1 VTQKSY
7 LNGLKG
13 RNSKKEFPLYIAL
26 LFNLVATEMF
36 LEFLL
41 VDILALLLTLRVAL
55 NVGSNASARIL
66 AANGG
71 TEFPICFRTSVIEPT
86 NSNSSG

>member
-1 VTQKSY
+1 
-7 LNGLKG
+7 
-13 RNSKKEFPLYIAL
+13 
-26 LFNLVATEMF
+26 MF

-86 NSNSSG
+86 NSNSSGEQKSRARSLFVNGRGSS